1 MQNNLASCV
10 ELGDYLQSQ
19 LIFFFGG
26 GGLILFFHPDIYI
39 NR

>member
-19 LIFFFGG
+19 LIFFFWGG
-26 GGLILFFHPDIYI
+26 GADIFL
-39 NR
+39 